1 MQVMSDALCVVCTD
15 VRKLF
20 SVNSRTVLLFYLITE
35 FCKAAIRPRHLSEHE
50 KLIYK
55 IEGFLG
61 SKYNQYNSNWNVAC
75 HQYKLS
81 LSGRLLELFLYFSW
95 ADSDGYCIMFRLTEA
110 EKGLPF
116 WKVAFNV
123 RSAF

>member
-35 FCKAAIRPRHLSEHE
+35 FCKAAIRPGHLSEHE

-75 HQYKLS
+75 HQYQLS
-81 LSGRLLELFLYFSW
+81 LSERLLELFLYLSW
-95 ADSDGYCIMFRLTEA
+95 DDSYGYCIMFRPTEVVIRIVIL
-110 EKGLPF
+110 KG
-116 WKVAFNV
+116 NIQCQ
-123 RSAF
+123 